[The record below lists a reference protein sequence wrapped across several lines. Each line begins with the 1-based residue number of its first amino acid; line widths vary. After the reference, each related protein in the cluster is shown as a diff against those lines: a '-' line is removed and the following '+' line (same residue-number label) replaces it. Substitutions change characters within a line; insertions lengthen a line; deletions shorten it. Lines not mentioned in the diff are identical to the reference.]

1 MVNVNTTVRENQ
13 QKNSGHSQPNSRA
26 CLIKRAL
33 QPQTDSSNNIWV
45 HRRPTAATE
54 RHFEPKC
61 RSTRVEPSR
70 TKSKSLLPEGASN
83 AGQQCEAQA
92 WVLLVNLA
100 GNIPTEAWELD
111 LVGLVES
118 WKHAFQS
125 AERAK
130 RGACSGRPS
139 LSLFEVR
146 GSLHR
151 F

>member
-1 MVNVNTTVRENQ
+1 M
-13 QKNSGHSQPNSRA
+13 
-26 CLIKRAL
+26 
-33 QPQTDSSNNIWV
+33 
-45 HRRPTAATE
+45 
-54 RHFEPKC
+54 
-61 RSTRVEPSR
+61 
-70 TKSKSLLPEGASN
+70 
-83 AGQQCEAQA
+83 
-92 WVLLVNLA
+92 VNLA

-151 F
+151 FQACLVLKQSQRFCSVLRSRHRLQRLLRDLGKRRATFAKRGLYQKRVDHQHIWTVTRLVPPLGPGV